1 MCKKA
6 RRSTALLR
14 FWLVPGMR
22 LIERYL
28 FRQILGPTIFA
39 TLALVGIAVL
49 TSSLS
54 TLDILVS
61 QRQSPVLFIQ
71 VTLLETAQIITLI
84 LPMGVFIA
92 GLVALNRLHT
102 EQEIVICF
110 AGGMSR
116 WGVASPAIRVAAIMA
131 VLTLA
136 LNLWVQPLCFRELRA
151 ILESVRADIASTMIK
166 PGQFTHP
173 APGLTVYAQSID
185 SGGVIKNLFINQ
197 TDHHGTSSTLM
208 AGEGRIAKR
217 GGAPLLVMRNGSD
230 QELSKAGVLNTV
242 SFDEYDFDLRPFL
255 SIEGQVRYHETDRY
269 LHELFFPDLT
279 QKWEQVNRRAL
290 IAEGHQRL
298 SSPLYNLAF
307 SALALAAVLGGA
319 FSRLGYGARIAA
331 AAGAGVVVRVLGF
344 VAWAASAGNVNL
356 NILQYAVPLVCFIVS
371 MLIVLRQH
379 PARHARPA
387 APALAL
393 AAGSA
398 A

>member
-1 MCKKA
+1 
-6 RRSTALLR
+6 
-14 FWLVPGMR
+14 MR

-39 TLALVGIAVL
+39 TIALSGVAVL

-61 QRQSPVLFIQ
+61 QRQSPVLFIE
-71 VTLLETAQIITLI
+71 VTLLETAQIIALI
-84 LPMGVFIA
+84 LPMAVFVA

-116 WGVASPAIRVAAIMA
+116 WRVASPAIRVASLIAL
-131 VLTLA
+131 LTLA
-136 LNLWVQPLCFRELRA
+136 LNLWMQPLCFRELRE

-173 APGLTVYAQSID
+173 SPGLTVYAQSID
-185 SGGVIKNLFINQ
+185 ENGVIRNLFINQ
-197 TDHHGTSSTLM
+197 TDHHGSSSTLM
-208 AGEGRIAKR
+208 ASEGRIAKR
-217 GGAPLLVMRNGSD
+217 GGAPVLVMRNGSD
-230 QELSKAGVLNTV
+230 QELSKTGVLNTV

-255 SIEGQVRYHETDRY
+255 TIEGQVRYHETDRY
-269 LHELFFPDLT
+269 LHELFFPDLR
-279 QKWEQVNRRAL
+279 QKWEQTNRKSL
-290 IAEGHQRL
+290 IAEGNQRL

-319 FSRLGYGARIAA
+319 FSRLGYGTRIAA

-344 VAWAASAGNVNL
+344 VSWAASAGDVRLNV
-356 NILQYAVPLVCFIVS
+356 LQYAVPILCFAVS
-371 MLIVLRQH
+371 MAIVLRQH
-379 PARHARPA
+379 PVKGPKTL
-387 APALAL
+387 APRLAL
-393 AAGSA
+393 AGAGSTA
-398 A
+398 